1 MEKLHF
7 NEQDLLTEI
16 GSIGTGH
23 AATAMADILG
33 HKITITVPHVE
44 LVSFDRVA
52 QFVGGAGRNMACI
65 YLDVLGDLPGTVLVM
80 FNENSAHRLL
90 NTLLPDTDLNF
101 FQLSQLQQSALMEMG
116 NILSGAYLSAL
127 ADFSN
132 QRMYLSVPRLAVDMA
147 EAMLSVPMAKLGCE
161 TDYALLIQARFFEE
175 SNNRG
180 YILFL
185 PDPGAT
191 QRMLAI
197 FGVGSD
203 G

>member
-101 FQLSQLQQSALMEMG
+101 FQLSQLQQSALMEM
-116 NILSGAYLSAL
+116 
-127 ADFSN
+127 
-132 QRMYLSVPRLAVDMA
+132 
-147 EAMLSVPMAKLGCE
+147 
-161 TDYALLIQARFFEE
+161 
-175 SNNRG
+175 
-180 YILFL
+180 
-185 PDPGAT
+185 
-191 QRMLAI
+191 
-197 FGVGSD
+197 
-203 G
+203 